1 MAAVL
6 LRPYVVLM
14 KVRYFRGKKAVRPA
28 AAFVYITLFRT
39 YAVILSIR
47 KFRAKEHPKSESRK
61 SKYLRVLINFNVG
74 PNSAVRIDRVPG
86 VYPEERLN
94 GHGSHRLTD
103 TDHDGILLRPGR
115 HLISAGHCVIK
126 PLPSP

>member
-94 GHGSHRLTD
+94 GHGSHRLRL
-103 TDHDGILLRPGR
+103 GGFQGR
-115 HLISAGHCVIK
+115 SREVD
-126 PLPSP
+126 